1 MITKIDH
8 IAIAVPDLESAIPH
22 YRDVLG
28 MTFLGTEEVP
38 SQKVKVAMF
47 DIGGVHIELLE
58 PLNAES
64 PISAYLEKR
73 GGGIHHI
80 ALRVDEIKEQISDMQ
95 EKGVRMLDS
104 EARPGAHGS
113 RIAFA
118 HPKSFGGVL
127 MEFCQKED

>member
-8 IAIAVPDLESAIPH
+8 IAIAVSDLETAIPH

-80 ALRVDEIKEQISDMQ
+80 ALRVDEISEQISDMQ
-95 EKGVRMLDS
+95 TKGVRMLDS
-104 EARPGAHGS
+104 DPRPGAHGS